1 MLKVMSTSYF
11 TTDPKNYIFQS
22 KSNEFETLREQN
34 EYLREQNEDL
44 RNFLSDLQ
52 QQIKNLQEQNED
64 LRHFTFYEQQRL
76 ESSLQ
81 YMTEAKYKAEVM
93 TKDIMDTV
101 EMTQLEL
108 SVCNKNYD
116 ELLNFSKTVLNNI
129 LKKYKN

>member
-1 MLKVMSTSYF
+1 
-11 TTDPKNYIFQS
+11 
-22 KSNEFETLREQN
+22 
-34 EYLREQNEDL
+34 
-44 RNFLSDLQ
+44 LSDLQ
-52 QQIKNLQEQNED
+52 QQIENLQEQNED
-64 LRHFTFYEQQRL
+64 LRHFTSHLQEENENLRHFTFYEQQRL

-101 EMTQLEL
+101 EMTELEL

-116 ELLNFSKTVLNNI
+116 ELLNFSKTMLNNI